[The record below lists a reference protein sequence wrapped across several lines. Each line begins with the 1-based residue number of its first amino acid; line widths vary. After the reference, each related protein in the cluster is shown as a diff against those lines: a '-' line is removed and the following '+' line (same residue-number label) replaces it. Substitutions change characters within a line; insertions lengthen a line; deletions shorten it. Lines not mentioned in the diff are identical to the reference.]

1 MKGMNGTM
9 KVNRF
14 DVVELK
20 DKNKATI
27 LNFQN
32 NKYLVEVVTSD
43 GTSMGNKEITEDD
56 IEKVIFAK
64 IKK

>member
-1 MKGMNGTM
+1 MKI
-9 KVNRF
+9 NRF

-32 NKYLVEVVTSD
+32 NRYLVEVVSPD
-43 GTSMGNKEITEDD
+43 GKSLGTKLITDND
-56 IEKVIFAK
+56 IEEVIFCK
-64 IKK
+64 N

>member
-1 MKGMNGTM
+1 MV
-9 KVNRF
+9 VNRF

-32 NKYLVEVVTSD
+32 NKYLVDVVSPD
-43 GTSMGNKEITEDD
+43 GKSLGIMEIDDND
-56 IEKVIFAK
+56 IEKIIFAK
-64 IKK
+64 QLN

>member
-1 MKGMNGTM
+1 M

-32 NKYLVEVVTSD
+32 NKYLVDVVSPD
-43 GTSMGNKEITEDD
+43 GKSLGIKEINDND
-56 IEKVIFAK
+56 IEKIIFAK
-64 IKK
+64 QLLN